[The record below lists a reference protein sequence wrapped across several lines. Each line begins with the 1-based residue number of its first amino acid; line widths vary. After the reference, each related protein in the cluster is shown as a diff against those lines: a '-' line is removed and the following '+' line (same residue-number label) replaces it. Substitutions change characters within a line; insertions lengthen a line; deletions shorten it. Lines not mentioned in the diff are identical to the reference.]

1 MPMLKLIPTQEGKA
15 KLTRN
20 KRGGLRLKVCI
31 DFSHTG
37 SFCARCC
44 LGRREMFD
52 DWCVDECKE
61 FERVTGTR
69 KFWFEKDDRI

>member
-1 MPMLKLIPTQEGKA
+1 MLKIIPDGEGKA

-31 DFSHTG
+31 DFSHTS
-37 SFCARCC
+37 SFCAMCY
-44 LGRREMFD
+44 LGKGEMFD

-69 KFWFEKDDRI
+69 KFWFERDEN

>member
-1 MPMLKLIPTQEGKA
+1 MIRIIPNGEGKA

-31 DFSHTG
+31 DPSHIG

-44 LGRREMFD
+44 LGKGEMFD
-52 DWCVDECKE
+52 DSCVDGCKE

-69 KFWFEKDDRI
+69 RFWFERNS

>member
-1 MPMLKLIPTQEGKA
+1 MPMLKLIPIQEGRA

-31 DFSHTG
+31 DFSYTG

-44 LGRREMFD
+44 LEMFD
-52 DWCVDECKE
+52 NWCVDACKE

-69 KFWFEKDDRI
+69 KLWFEKDDRI

>member
-1 MPMLKLIPTQEGKA
+1 MRIIPDGEGKA
-15 KLTRN
+15 KLLRN
-20 KRGGLRLKVCI
+20 KRGGLRLKMCI

-44 LGRREMFD
+44 LGNGGMFN

-61 FERVTGTR
+61 FEQVTGTG
-69 KFWFEKDDRI
+69 KFWFEKDN